1 MSHDTIFN
9 NFIMHC
15 TKQSFIYY
23 IFVKLKTT
31 THKPTYDCSVKT
43 FTVKFNNNNKEKT
56 MHYEANT
63 SAGAWTLCLKH
74 FYNFILQYL
83 NNDNTA
89 TYLNV
94 G

>member
-1 MSHDTIFN
+1 
-9 NFIMHC
+9 MHC

-23 IFVKLKTT
+23 FFVKLKTT

-63 SAGAWTLCLKH
+63 SAGA
-74 FYNFILQYL
+74 
-83 NNDNTA
+83 
-89 TYLNV
+89 
-94 G
+94 